1 MLNQR
6 RQEQATVMEQQQRQL
21 QQSKL
26 QMQEKQNQVS
36 TEKILKV
43 LSKVAIY
50 AGNEICCL
58 KVIIHSMAGTLK
70 TIADMIV
77 FRLIL

>member
-21 QQSKL
+21 QQALL

-50 AGNEICCL
+50 VGNEIC
-58 KVIIHSMAGTLK
+58 
-70 TIADMIV
+70 
-77 FRLIL
+77 